1 MEKIYWS
8 PYEDSI
14 LQLLRE
20 QRRMQRWT
28 DIARTLATEFQIKGR
43 NGKHC
48 RERYQER
55 FDSSTETL
63 IWSYEE

>member
-1 MEKIYWS
+1 MEKVYWS

-20 QRRMQRWT
+20 QRKIQRWT

-48 RERYQER
+48 RER
-55 FDSSTETL
+55 F
-63 IWSYEE
+63 IIH